1 MDLKDDEIEVKQ
13 GQRRFF
19 DEDWCVEVGVDV
31 NVSISF
37 FQDNHFYSEILLN
50 VKDGV
55 KVIRYNWKGPCMYI
69 KFKSSIKDIK
79 YKINTLTK
87 ENITISML
95 DLLLFVYRTGLN
107 REAIDIY
114 DSNGHIFDRT
124 FGKS

>member
-1 MDLKDDEIEVKQ
+1 
-13 GQRRFF
+13 
-19 DEDWCVEVGVDV
+19 
-31 NVSISF
+31 
-37 FQDNHFYSEILLN
+37 
-50 VKDGV
+50 
-55 KVIRYNWKGPCMYI
+55 MYI